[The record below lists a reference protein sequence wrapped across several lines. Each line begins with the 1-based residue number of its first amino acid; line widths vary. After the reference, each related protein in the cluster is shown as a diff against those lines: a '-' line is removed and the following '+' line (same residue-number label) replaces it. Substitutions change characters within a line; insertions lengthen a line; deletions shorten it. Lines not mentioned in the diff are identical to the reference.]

1 MLPHPVFWIQEV
13 FRPWNAVPDMTL
25 LFLLDP
31 ELALKRLGS
40 RPGEEKFEVLEFLRS
55 VDENFRRMASAEPE
69 RFVLIDA
76 AQDEGAVAQDA
87 ARAVLDLLAR

>member
-1 MLPHPVFWIQEV
+1 
-13 FRPWNAVPDMTL
+13 MTL

-40 RPGEEKFEVLEFLRS
+40 RPGKEKFERLEFLRS